1 MSSDIP
7 ENDNT
12 RTHVVLTKGTMVAHY
27 RISEKIGAGGMGEV
41 YLAEDTELG
50 RRVALKFLP
59 LNLAAENEHRARFKR
74 EAQAAAKL
82 NHPNIVTIH
91 EVSEFNGRP
100 YIVMEHV
107 EGRSLHH
114 FCHDE
119 QLPTNKIIDT
129 AIQIC
134 DGLSKAHQA
143 GIVHRDIKSSN
154 IVVDSDGRPK
164 ILDFGLATFKGS
176 EEVTKAGSTIGTVA
190 YMSPEQAQ
198 GQKIDHRSD
207 LFSFGIVLYE
217 LIAGRTPF
225 KRDSDAATLK
235 SIVNDTAEPLT
246 RYRAE
251 VPDELQR
258 IVNKLL
264 QRDPSLR
271 YQNAADITADLKLL
285 AISGSSPAV
294 PAYQKKSN
302 SKIMFMGAAG
312 LALAATIIV
321 YMMMPF
327 GQSSTDSGTP
337 MLVVLPFEN
346 LGAAEDAYFAR
357 GITDEITSRLASMA
371 GIGVISR
378 TSALKYRDGTKT
390 VKEIGKEL
398 GVDFVLEGTIRWDK
412 SGDTDRVRIT
422 PQLIRVSDD
431 RHLWSENYERA
442 LTQIFVVQAD
452 IAVSIARALDITF
465 ADSEEASLPAATQT
479 TTNMEAYDFYLRGK
493 DYDQNGT
500 SEKDRELSIQM
511 FEKAVEL
518 DSTFFQANNQLA
530 RILSHKYFS
539 FRAGSDILVKAK
551 NAADAAMRFAG
562 GAPEGHL
569 AMGYYYYYGSRDYER
584 ALEMFQTALE
594 KQPNNS
600 DLLVAI
606 GYVLRRQGKLRE
618 AADHQ
623 LRGIELDPHSAN
635 KVFETMGTLSYLRR
649 YEDVIEM
656 AERQRSLRPDNG
668 GVYTILYYV
677 TLSQTG
683 SIEEAHKR
691 IVQSAEYVDAA
702 NPQIREIQQTHYQI
716 SRDFEAALKHLSL
729 PKNASSED
737 SVDYYLGCAGN
748 YYFLKNKVQN
758 QIYADSARLILER
771 NIVASLPNP
780 GNHLQLGTA
789 YAYLDRK
796 DDARAQ
802 SEKATQMLP
811 ISRDYFQGILVVLE
825 AADLSILIGDYEKAL
840 DGIEFYMN
848 HPSYENANVLKLWP
862 PLDPLRDHPRF
873 KAILEKYDKPS

>member
-1 MSSDIP
+1 MT
-7 ENDNT
+7 EEQNDRT
-12 RTHVVLTKGTMVAHY
+12 QTHVVLTKGTMVAHY

-119 QLPTNKIIDT
+119 QLPTNKIIDI

-154 IVVDSDGRPK
+154 IVVDSDGHPK
-164 ILDFGLATFKGS
+164 ILDFGLAIFKGS
-176 EEVTKAGSTIGTVA
+176 EEVTKAGSTIGTVS

-294 PAYQKKSN
+294 PAYRKKTN
-302 SKIMFMGAAG
+302 RKFMVIGAAG

-346 LGAAEDAYFAR
+346 LGQAEDAYFAS
-357 GITDEITSRLASMA
+357 GITDEITSRLASIA

-378 TSALKYRDGTKT
+378 TSALKYGDGTKT

-398 GVDFVLEGTIRWDK
+398 GVDYVLEGTIRWDK
-412 SGDTDRVRIT
+412 SGDIDRVRIT
-422 PQLIRVSDD
+422 PQLIRVADD
-431 RHLWSENYERA
+431 RHIWSENYERA

-452 IAVSIARALDITF
+452 IAVSIAKALDITLTGQGEVLSSS
-465 ADSEEASLPAATQT
+465 AQP

-518 DSTFFQANNQLA
+518 DSTFYQAHYHLA
-530 RILSHKYFS
+530 RILSHMYFS
-539 FRAGSDILVKAK
+539 FRAGPEILVKAK

-562 GAPEGHL
+562 GAPEGQM

-606 GYVLRRQGKLRE
+606 GYVLRRQGKIKE
-618 AADHQ
+618 AAEHQ

-635 KVFETMGTLSYLRR
+635 KAFNTITTLFYLRK
-649 YEDVIEM
+649 YDDIIEM

-668 GVYTILYYV
+668 GAYSVLYYA
-677 TLSQTG
+677 TFCKTG
-683 SIEEAHKR
+683 SIDAAHKL
-691 IVQSAEYVDAA
+691 IEQSAEYVDPT
-702 NPQIREIQQTHYQI
+702 NSEIRDIQQKHYRL
-716 SRDFEAALKHLSL
+716 SRQFDAALKHLSL
-729 PKNASSED
+729 SNDASNQD
-737 SVDYYLGCAGN
+737 SIGYYIGCAEN
-748 YYFLKNKVQN
+748 YYFLKDKVQT
-758 QIYADSARLILER
+758 QIYADSAKIILER
-771 NIVASLPNP
+771 VIMSGFPAPEIHNK
-780 GNHLQLGTA
+780 LGTA
-789 YAYLDRK
+789 YAYLGRK

-802 SEKATQMLP
+802 AEKAMQMLP
-811 ISRDYFQGILVVLE
+811 ISRDYMRGMEVFVSAMVV
-825 AADLSILIGDYEKAL
+825 SVLIGDYEKAL
-840 DGIEFYMN
+840 DGMEFVLSN
-848 HPSYENANVLKLWP
+848 PSFGNVNFLKLRP
-862 PLDPLRDHPRF
+862 GFDPLRDHPRY
-873 KAILEKYDKPS
+873 KALIEKYDKPL